1 MQFRYEVKTGIS
13 EPSIKDANVVHLVVT
28 NDQMFYTKTKKSTN
42 NADKWLGTKTRL
54 LEDPKKQRQQN
65 KTKKVPKYSR
75 KHEDTYEAFLFFGSL
90 SPLYFLPVTWPW
102 NES

>member
-1 MQFRYEVKTGIS
+1 MMRLLMQFRYEVKTGIS

-54 LEDPKKQRQQN
+54 LEDPTKQRQQ
-65 KTKKVPKYSR
+65 KTKQKKSQNTQESM
-75 KHEDTYEAFLFFGSL
+75 KTHMKLFCSL
-90 SPLYFLPVTWPW
+90 AHCLLCTFCL
-102 NES
+102 